1 MRQVQSSGL
10 GQFER
15 KAMMFWFYVIKA
27 SWRLS
32 IGRWYVWRDVP
43 TDIVRQVAALWF
55 LNRKSK
61 EEKSDLIYEAYKE
74 YQLRKRKEKQ
84 P

>member
-1 MRQVQSSGL
+1 M
-10 GQFER
+10 
-15 KAMMFWFYVIKA
+15 
-27 SWRLS
+27 
-32 IGRWYVWRDVP
+32 GRWYVWRDVP

-61 EEKSDLIYEAYKE
+61 EEKSDLIYEAHKE

-84 P
+84 S